1 MRLPFFI
8 LLAFALLVAA
18 SSWLGA
24 MLTSLTERNASLA
37 AVFINDSSVVEFTG
51 STENPPPIGS
61 SQVNLTSSGSPT
73 TQTPSNDDEEET
85 STSLGTAGAP
95 STPVVEEVVVTTSA
109 QPSAA
114 AGTTAEP
121 PPPAST
127 LVSVEEVLTTLI
139 GSQAIIGLALGG
151 GGSGGITAL
160 SELRFNGDKVR
171 EALRAQRITELAI
184 PNRSALLAQK
194 QVSFTRSDFALFV
207 ASATLDDP
215 NIEEVSF
222 FSGTLATRYRALGR
236 VFGFIPVRY
245 TLRVETV
252 FAGGTLTSL
261 RLRYPWYSLVLA
273 KGISPKALTAKL
285 EETIRTE
292 TAGFS
297 SEYDIATRAFVAVSD
312 TLRLQ
317 FGDF

>member
-8 LLAFALLVAA
+8 LVAFALLVAV

-24 MLTSLTERNASLA
+24 TLATLTERNASLA

-51 STENPPPIGS
+51 TSENPPPIGS

-73 TQTPSNDDEEET
+73 TQTPPSDDEEET
-85 STSLGTAGAP
+85 GTSLGTPGAP
-95 STPVVEEVVVTTSA
+95 STPVLEEVVVTTSA
-109 QPSAA
+109 QPSAT

-121 PPPAST
+121 PPPSSA

-139 GSQAIIGLALGG
+139 GSQAIVGLSLGNGG
-151 GGSGGITAL
+151 GGVTGL
-160 SELRFNGDKVR
+160 SELRFIGDKIR

-222 FSGTLATRYRALGR
+222 FSGTLNTRYRALGR

-252 FAGGTLTSL
+252 FAGGTLTDL

-285 EETIRTE
+285 DEAIRTE

-297 SEYDIATRAFVAVSD
+297 SEYDVATRAFVAVSD